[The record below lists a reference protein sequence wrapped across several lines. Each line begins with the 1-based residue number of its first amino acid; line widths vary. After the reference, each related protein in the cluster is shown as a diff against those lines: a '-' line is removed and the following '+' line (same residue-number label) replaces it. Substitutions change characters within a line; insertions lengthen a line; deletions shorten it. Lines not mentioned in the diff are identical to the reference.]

1 MNVRVSSGQLRSII
15 REALLNE
22 EVFGAQAFVYHG
34 SRTGPEKFL
43 PMFLEDKFDPGQGAG
58 SMYGRGLYTVYD
70 LKGTNTERGRYG
82 PFIYK
87 FKINLNG
94 FIIFD
99 ADVTRL
105 VYKRD
110 ITPAEQAKSLG
121 LDRATVNF
129 LGVLDQD
136 EKWSSDQAK
145 DVQAFLKGKVKG
157 IVFTGRNDGKV
168 AVIYDA
174 GVALLVGWKEV
185 DDESFQ
191 PVDKEAMKAAAGRSA
206 ADRWQPARYEN
217 PVSMKYSPKTQLA
230 MLRVAKE
237 HLNDVSHRLGG
248 KVYVERKI
256 AEELEEH
263 FDRHEGEAQANLDT
277 IFSKNETYIS
287 SYYDEGT
294 TETPG
299 GVRPLVLKDWLTTIE
314 SFWDRI
320 LEESRI
326 DIVLS
331 DWTGNDLE
339 GIQRYDM
346 PYLNNLKAKFFRYLA
361 EETWKKMKELE

>member
-1 MNVRVSSGQLRSII
+1 MRVSSGQLRSII
-15 REALLNE
+15 RKSLLNE

-43 PMFLEDKFDPGQGAG
+43 PMFLEDKFDPGRGAG

-70 LKGTNTERGRYG
+70 LKGTNTESGGYG

-99 ADVTRL
+99 SDVARL

-110 ITPAEQAKSLG
+110 ITPAEQAKNIG
-121 LDRATVNF
+121 LDRAIVNF
-129 LGVLDQD
+129 LSVLDSD
-136 EKWSSDQAK
+136 EKWTSDTAK
-145 DVQAFLKGKVKG
+145 SVQAYLKGKVKG

-185 DDESFQ
+185 DDENFH

-206 ADRWQPARYEN
+206 TDRWQPSRYDN
-217 PVSMKYSPKTQLA
+217 PVSMRHSPKTQFA
-230 MLRVAKE
+230 MMRVAKKY
-237 HLNDVSHRLGG
+237 LKDVRHKFGG
-248 KVYVERKI
+248 AFYLEKKI
-256 AEELEEH
+256 SEEMEEY
-263 FDRHEGEAQANLDT
+263 FDRHEGERHANLDS
-277 IFSKNETYIS
+277 IFSSGETHIS
-287 SYYDEGT
+287 SYYDDDT
-294 TETPG
+294 AETPG
-299 GVRPLVLKDWLTTIE
+299 GIRPLVLKDWLTEVEDIWE
-314 SFWDRI
+314 RS
-320 LEESRI
+320 LEGSRM
-326 DIVLS
+326 DIILS
-331 DWTGNDLE
+331 DWTGEDLE
-339 GIQRYDM
+339 YMDREDQ
-346 PYLNNLKAKFFRYLA
+346 PYFDRMKAKFLRHLA